1 MAADN
6 SLVQR
11 LRDGYAVFNDGGDVS
26 GILAE
31 LDPDVEMVLLMG
43 GPEGTMAFR
52 GHDGIAQW
60 AKGMGDVWRDITF
73 EPLEIEI
80 DQTGRRAL
88 VVARVSTRGRA
99 SDLGLERMEAH
110 VVALGPSG
118 KVARI
123 QAFTDLEEARA
134 AFEAP

>member
-6 SLVQR
+6 ALVQR
-11 LRDGYAVFNDGGDVS
+11 LRDGYAVFNDTGDVS

-31 LDPDVEMVLLMG
+31 LDPDVEMVLFMG
-43 GPEGTMAFR
+43 GPEWTMAFR

-60 AKGMGDVWRDITF
+60 AKGMDDVWRDITF
-73 EPLEIEI
+73 EPLEIES

-110 VVALGPSG
+110 VLALGPSG

-123 QAFTDLEEARA
+123 QAFTDLKAARA